1 MPFLLHVP
9 QETKIVKK
17 QLFILILFISCY
29 IKTKKPDYDFMNQ
42 IKQQANLDSS
52 LKTQVKLRPAKYFFG
67 KKNNSEQLSGV
78 FYIKNVGSHIFN
90 PISIQCN
97 CDCIAVHYM
106 SKAIMPNDSLKVT
119 YVVAIK
125 TRTGFISHS
134 IVVIGNCQYG
144 NQTFYLKGTI
154 FDK

>member
-1 MPFLLHVP
+1 MPFPLHVP

-29 IKTKKPDYDFMNQ
+29 TKTKKPDYDFMNQ
-42 IKQQANLDSS
+42 IKQQAALDST
-52 LKTQVKLRPAKYFFG
+52 LKTQVELKPAKYFFG
-67 KKNNSEQLSGV
+67 TKKNTERLSGF
-78 FYIKNVGSHIFN
+78 FYIKNVGNHIFN
-90 PISIQCN
+90 PISIQSN

-119 YVVAIK
+119 YEVAIK

-134 IVVIGNCQYG
+134 IVAIGNCQYG
-144 NQTFYLKGTI
+144 NQTFYLEGTI